1 MKTYLDKI
9 DNFNDSNVEDALA
22 EYIFYH
28 YNKKSSLSKF
38 SPNDLRGVSDPTL
51 IDIII
56 KKIIKS
62 FKKHIINK
70 NEIIDEGEKLLLWN
84 KIIINNEFILKILMK
99 KKVLF
104 VYLVLF
110 KNLLM
115 KIL

>member
-1 MKTYLDKI
+1 MIQMQKMHQPNIYFIIIIKNLVCT
-9 DNFNDSNVEDALA
+9 
-22 EYIFYH
+22 
-28 YNKKSSLSKF
+28 KF